1 MKALEVT
8 IDTITAELGERMAH
22 WLAEHFGGQ
31 RIQIPDCCD
40 KTSTLTRSLGIK
52 AARVLS
58 QRFGGSV
65 ISLPTAN
72 EHRRREIARLRRQR
86 MNPLAIAR
94 QLGVTQRY
102 VCDVLA
108 EQRYRSSHASDG

>member
-1 MKALEVT
+1 MTALEVT
-8 IDTITAELGERMAH
+8 IDTITAELGEKMAH
-22 WLAEHFGGQ
+22 WLAQQFGGQ
-31 RIQIPDCCD
+31 RIQIPDGYD
-40 KTSTLTRSLGIK
+40 KTSALARALGVN

-65 ISLPTAN
+65 IDLPTVY
-72 EHRRREIARLRRQR
+72 EHRRREIARLRRQG

-94 QLGVTQRY
+94 QLGVTERY

-108 EQRYRSSHASDG
+108 EQRYRSTHVLSD